1 MKKPVYLIL
10 FLLITWQG
18 CTDKNN
24 ESESKEKFSAKLTDY
39 VDPFLG
45 TGGHGHTY
53 PGATLP
59 FGMVQLS
66 PDNGTEGWDWS
77 SGYHYSDSVIAGFSH
92 THLSGT
98 GIGDYADISFMPK
111 YRSELE
117 SENRAAFSHANESAQ
132 PGYYGVTLKNGI
144 KAELTATQRV
154 GFHQYNFPKDSLKN
168 IVLDLG
174 FSINWDK
181 TVEAKITF
189 KNDTLITGYRKSTGW
204 AKNQWVFFAAVFSQ
218 PIQTRSFIKE
228 GEKLKSDSI
237 LGKDIQ
243 GSFSFAANDQPL
255 LIKVGISSASEQGA
269 LENIE
274 EELKTW
280 NFNAVVEQGQQ
291 IWEKE
296 LQKVQ
301 AELIDPAMD
310 TIFYSA
316 IYHAF
321 LAPNLFSDTDG
332 SFKSLKHEVAKADGF
347 DRYTVFSLWD
357 TFRASHPLFTL
368 LQPERNQDFL
378 WSILSFYTESGL
390 LPVWAL
396 SGNETNTMTGYHAV
410 PVLTDAILKG
420 LVDEP
425 MVEEMYQAML
435 VSAAQDIRGTN
446 FYREYGFIPADK
458 DGWSVT
464 KTLEYAYDDWCIAQ
478 VAKYLGKSADYDRF
492 MKRAESYKALFD
504 RETLFMRGKLANGEW
519 VEPFDP
525 FYSEHGFEGMYIE
538 GTAWQHSWFVPHDVQ
553 GLIKLFGSEEAFVS
567 HIDST
572 FNVSSQ
578 VTGENASMDISGL
591 IGQYAHGN
599 EPSHH
604 IAYLYNYAGQPWK
617 TQEKVRQI
625 MTELYST
632 GPDALA
638 GNDDCG
644 QMSAWYIFSAL
655 GFYPV
660 NPAEGVY
667 VLGSPLVKKATLNLE
682 GSKTFTVEAENNS
695 EERIYVQEVYLNG
708 EVLEKSFISHGQIM
722 QGGTLKFVMGK
733 EPNKEWGSKSEHY
746 PPSMTAK

>member
-1 MKKPVYLIL
+1 MKNVVYLMGL
-10 FLLITWQG
+10 TLLILSS
-18 CTDKNN
+18 CADKNSDLD
-24 ESESKEKFSAKLTDY
+24 EERETSAKFTDF

-53 PGATLP
+53 PGASLP
-59 FGMVQLS
+59 FGGVQLS

-111 YRSELE
+111 YTQTLFDST
-117 SENRAAFSHANESAQ
+117 RAAFQHANESAK
-132 PGYYGVTLKNGI
+132 PGYYSVLLDNGI
-144 KAELTATQRV
+144 LVELSAINRV
-154 GFHQYNFPKDSLKN
+154 GMHRYTFPEDSTKNVAVDLNFA
-168 IVLDLG
+168 
-174 FSINWDK
+174 INWDK
-181 TVEAKITF
+181 PVFTEITF

-204 AKNQWVFFAAVFSQ
+204 AKNQWVYFAAVFSQ
-218 PIQTRSFIKE
+218 PIQDYT
-228 GEKLKSDSI
+228 LKQDENSSTETEVLNNVKKGI
-237 LGKDIQ
+237 F
-243 GSFSFAANDQPL
+243 SFSSSKEPL
-255 LIKVGISSASEQGA
+255 VIKVGISSASEQGA
-269 LENIE
+269 LQNILEEAASMDFKAVMENAHAVWQQELGKIE
-274 EELKTW
+274 ATFIEPE
-280 NFNAVVEQGQQ
+280 
-291 IWEKE
+291 
-296 LQKVQ
+296 
-301 AELIDPAMD
+301 MD

-316 IYHAF
+316 MYHAF
-321 LAPNLFSDTDG
+321 LAPNLFSDVEG
-332 SFKSLKHEVAKADGF
+332 NYKSLQQAVAKAEGF
-347 DRYTVFSLWD
+347 ERYTVFSLWD

-368 LQPERNQDFL
+368 LQPERNQDFIQ
-378 WSILSFYTESGL
+378 SIFSFYTESGL

-396 SGNETNTMTGYHAV
+396 AGNETNTMTGYHAV

-420 LVDEP
+420 MVDESQ
-425 MVEEMYQAML
+425 VEAIYEAML
-435 VSAAQDIRGTN
+435 KSAAQDIRGTN
-446 FYREYGFIPADK
+446 FYREYGYIPSDK

-464 KTLEYAYDDWCIAQ
+464 KTLEYAYDDWCISQ
-478 VAKYLGKSADYDRF
+478 VAQYLGKSADYDRF
-492 MKRAESYKALFD
+492 MARAESYKALFD
-504 RETLFMRGKLANGEW
+504 RETLFMRGKLSNGNW
-519 VEPFDP
+519 DEPFDP

-553 GLIKLFGSEEAFVS
+553 GLIKLFGSEEAFVG

-604 IAYLYNYAGQPWK
+604 IAYLYNYAGKPWK

-667 VLGSPLVKKATLNLE
+667 VLGSPLVKKATLHL
-682 GSKTFTVEAENNS
+682 GGDKTFEIEAENNS
-695 EERIYVQEVYLNG
+695 KDHPYIKEVYLNDSK
-708 EVLEKSFISHGQIM
+708 LENSFITHDQITK
-722 QGGTLKFVMGK
+722 GGTLRFIMGNQ
-733 EPNKEWGSKSEHY
+733 PNKEWASKPESF
-746 PPSMTAK
+746 PPSITAK